1 MAAPHPPAPSPAG
14 AALLA
19 LSVAEGSEV
28 EGRRGAE
35 VPLGV
40 GEGYRE
46 RAFPVAQLIETSYI
60 SSPVNGKRQAG
71 KMPALLEF
79 LDLTGVGASRSL
91 DF

>member
-35 VPLGV
+35 VGIE
-40 GEGYRE
+40 GEG
-46 RAFPVAQLIETSYI
+46 I
-60 SSPVNGKRQAG
+60 SSC
-71 KMPALLEF
+71 
-79 LDLTGVGASRSL
+79 TTH
-91 DF
+91 